1 MASNRVKFGPARIRD
16 RFELMDGIL
25 LVFLI
30 LMALAIIFPLLN
42 VLALSFASQKEAAE
56 RPLMLFPFQP
66 TIDNYYR
73 LFQDPRIAIGYK
85 TTLLIVLIGVPINM
99 LLTTSLAYG
108 LSRTNFPG
116 GKVIFYAVLL
126 TMLFNGGIV
135 PMYLL
140 MLQLGLTK
148 SLFSVLLAY
157 GVNTFYFVITR
168 AYMMSLPDAL
178 IESAKI
184 DGATEWRI
192 LFSVILPL
200 SKPILATVLLFYPGY
215 TYKSID
221 PAGTTATTKVGEGT
235 VITLYYAVERWNE
248 WYNAMIFLR
257 RNDLIPLQLVLRNIV
272 MESNIVNSLSIAGPH
287 VPRFTEGIQSAT
299 IMVTMLP
306 IMCFF
311 PFLQKYFVKGIM
323 VGAIKA

>member
-1 MASNRVKFGPARIRD
+1 MASMKKTSATVRIRD

-25 LVFLI
+25 LFFLI
-30 LMALAIIFPLLN
+30 LMALVIIFPVIN

-56 RPLMLFPFQP
+56 RPLMMFPWQP

-73 LFQDPRIAIGYK
+73 LFQDPRIVIGYK
-85 TTLLIVLIGVPINM
+85 TTLLIVLIGVPMNM

-116 GKVIFYAVLL
+116 GKLIFYLILL

-168 AYMMSLPDAL
+168 SYMMSLPDAL

-200 SKPILATVLLFYPGY
+200 SKPILATVLLFY
-215 TYKSID
+215 
-221 PAGTTATTKVGEGT
+221 
-235 VITLYYAVERWNE
+235 AVDRWNE

-257 RNDLIPLQLVLRNIV
+257 RNDLIPLQLVLRTIV
-272 MESNIVNSLSIAGPH
+272 MDSNIVNSLSIAGPR